1 MPVTS
6 VLSMVLKRVA
16 DFFQL
21 VQLLITLINT
31 RQIVKEEQQL
41 PISLYV
47 ELETESLY
55 PYRFQNQLVNYCC
68 KREAGILRSIALN
81 L

>member
-6 VLSMVLKRVA
+6 LLSMVLKRVA
-16 DFFQL
+16 DFSSLFSF
-21 VQLLITLINT
+21 LITLINT
-31 RQIVKEEQQL
+31 RQIVKEEQQI

-55 PYRFQNQLVNYCC
+55 SRRFQNQLVNFC
-68 KREAGILRSIALN
+68 KRAAGILRSMALN